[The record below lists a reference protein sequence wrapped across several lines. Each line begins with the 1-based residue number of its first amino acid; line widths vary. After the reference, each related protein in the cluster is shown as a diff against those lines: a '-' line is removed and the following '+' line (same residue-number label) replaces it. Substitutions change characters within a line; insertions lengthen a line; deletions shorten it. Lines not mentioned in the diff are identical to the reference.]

1 MSFFHFK
8 HFSLEQEG
16 CAMKVGTDSMIF
28 GAWLEV
34 NPSPKTILDVGTGT
48 GVLSLMMAQK
58 YPHAEIDA
66 VEIDTTAC
74 QVAQANF
81 RTNQI
86 GKNCSAWK
94 QDFLVLPEDKKYDL
108 ILSNPPFFEN
118 ALKSGREQKDK
129 ARHTDSLPLSSF
141 FEKSSRLLAE
151 GGTLALVLPA
161 DTMGKYQEAITD
173 LYVHSELIVYAK
185 DELVKRKCVTFR
197 KYPSNP
203 ITKQSLIVREK
214 NGMYSDAYIELTKEF
229 HGTELKKSIS

>member
-1 MSFFHFK
+1 MSLFRFK
-8 HFSLEQEG
+8 HFSVEQEG

-34 NPSPKTILDVGTGT
+34 DPLPKTILDVGTGT

-58 YPHAEIDA
+58 YPHAEINA

-86 GKNCSAWK
+86 GENCSVWE
-94 QDFLVLPEDKKYDL
+94 QDFLVLPEDKKYDV

-118 ALKSGREQKDK
+118 ALKSGIEQKDK

-141 FEKSSRLLAE
+141 FEKSSRLLAD
-151 GGTLALVLPA
+151 GGALALILPV
-161 DTMGKYQEAITD
+161 DTMDKYKETITD
-173 LYVHSELIVYAK
+173 FYVHSELTVYAT
-185 DELVKRKCVTFR
+185 EALVKRTCVVFR
-197 KYPSNP
+197 KYPPSKMK
-203 ITKQSLIVREK
+203 KQSLVVREK

-229 HGTELKKSIS
+229 HGTKLKKSIS

>member
-1 MSFFHFK
+1 MSLFRFK
-8 HFSLEQEG
+8 HFSVEQEG

-34 NPSPKTILDVGTGT
+34 DPFPKTILDVGTGT

-58 YPHAEIDA
+58 YPSAKIDA
-66 VEIDTTAC
+66 VEIDPKAC

-81 RTNQI
+81 RTNQL
-86 GKNCSAWK
+86 GENCSVWE

-141 FEKSSRLLAE
+141 FEKSFRLLAD

-161 DTMGKYQEAITD
+161 DTMGKYQKAIAG
-173 LYVHSELIVYAK
+173 LYVHSELTVYAK

-197 KYPSNP
+197 KSPTNP
-203 ITKQSLIVREK
+203 ITQQSLIVREK
-214 NGMYSDAYIELTKEF
+214 SGMYSDAYIELTKEF